1 MCGGPIPGRSST
13 RGGPRWPGH
22 GGGRR
27 RAAAAV
33 VVPLRCSVAAR
44 EKGKGSAELSETS
57 ESDRAL
63 YSINLACPAL
73 LGTAVAKGT
82 VDFIFGNATAVLQDY
97 NLHARRPLPNQNS
110 IFTTWAREDPNQNTG
125 GSGHVAAGAPRT
137 YLGHPWKQ
145 YSRTVF
151 LQSELDAMVN
161 PIGWIAWDDDFTPDK
176 F

>member
-1 MCGGPIPGRSST
+1 MKGAEENQRSS
-13 RGGPRWPGH
+13 
-22 GGGRR
+22 
-27 RAAAAV
+27 
-33 VVPLRCSVAAR
+33 LQY
-44 EKGKGSAELSETS
+44 EETQRS
-57 ESDRAL
+57 SL
-63 YSINLACPAL
+63 QSSLNNSTPPPACPAL

-82 VDFIFGNATAVLQDY
+82 VDFIFGNTAAVLQDY

-110 IFTTWAREDPNQNTG
+110 IFMTWAREDPNQNTG